1 MELITQTPAATRP
14 VRLSNRELEILRLV
28 AAGHSSRD
36 VAEVLCVS
44 KRTID
49 FHMNNIYQKLRVH
62 NRMHAVRMALRLGL
76 LPFEVY

>member
-1 MELITQTPAATRP
+1 MELTTQTPIANRP

-28 AAGHSSRD
+28 AAGHSSKD

-49 FHMNNIYQKLRVH
+49 FHMNNMYQKLRVH
-62 NRMHAVRMALRLGL
+62 NRMHAVRVALRLGL
-76 LPFEVY
+76 LPFEVH